1 MAAKGIILKIGTE
14 YTNKAMKSAISDLKK
29 LDNESKTATSGLKSF
44 GNNLKSSVGPALAG
58 VAAAAGGMAIAF
70 GIEGI
75 KAAAAE
81 EKELAKLGT
90 ALTNL
95 GFEDQL
101 PAINSFIDRLQ
112 YTSAVSESQLRPAFQ
127 QLVTTTGDVTKAQD
141 LLQTALDVSA
151 GTGKD
156 LTTVSAAL
164 SKGFAGN
171 SGALSRLIPGLSTA
185 AKASGGF
192 AVAMGELNTKFG
204 GQAAAAAGTLEGRMK
219 VLSIAFDEAKES
231 FGIGFLNGLSGTKG
245 GVTSLA
251 DAMVAMQPNIQEF
264 GDTLGGVIKGA
275 MDLIGALQDLND
287 IGAGEG
293 GGSMGMKMM
302 PLQMMLDRI
311 LERQG
316 GVIHNFQSLTDYLKS
331 LGYASGDITVALEAM
346 FPILHQNKV
355 AFGDFAALNLKPL
368 TDQVV
373 EVNTK
378 LNEAARARQVDLF
391 IFFHGSSAPGVGI
404 TPALNDFFTQLYAV
418 EETLTDA
425 GTTVSEVAKKI
436 NPFKAW
442 SDAIADSAKQ
452 ATAKVKLMTLGFP
465 AELADSVINMDGWK
479 KVYDRL
485 LKGGSDT
492 IRDFISTWSK
502 GAQGQAAIGAQVDK
516 ITAQITSRLDKAKT
530 AIDDFKN
537 LSRDFAQSIKDFG
550 AISTF
555 QPDAGVPITAAG
567 ITANVRQRLAMVR
580 EFSSV
585 LQQLQSAKVPLNQ
598 AALLDLVGMGPM
610 EGLPYAKAL
619 LEAGASTISGLNK
632 LQGQFVTPANIIG
645 NIGAEASSGTT
656 MAALQSATN
665 FQVQA
670 GAINITVNGEIT
682 AQTRK
687 DIENAVTNAFIR
699 VGQERRNSR
708 RAGVK

>member
-29 LDNESKTATSGLKSF
+29 LDNESKTAMSGLKSF

-70 GIEGI
+70 GIQGV

-90 ALTNL
+90 ALNNL
-95 GFEDQL
+95 GFADEL
-101 PAINSFIDRLQ
+101 PAINEFIDRLQ

-171 SGALSRLIPGLSTA
+171 AGALSRLVPGLSNA

-192 AVAMGELNTKFG
+192 AIAMGELNTKFG
-204 GQAAAAAGTLEGRMK
+204 GQAAAAADTLEGRMK
-219 VLSIAFDEAKES
+219 ILTIAFDEAKES
-231 FGIGFLNGLSGTKG
+231 FGVGFLQGLSGTKG
-245 GVTSLA
+245 GISSLA
-251 DAMVAMQPNIQEF
+251 DGMVEMQPTIQEF
-264 GDTLGGVIKGA
+264 GDTLGNVLKSA
-275 MDLIGALQDLND
+275 MDLIGILKDLNNV
-287 IGAGEG
+287 GAGEG
-293 GGSMGMKMM
+293 GGTFGKSIVPIADTIALLLKTT
-302 PLQMMLDRI
+302 PQYRDHVDALSKALV
-311 LERQG
+311 EQG
-316 GVIHNFQSLTDYLKS
+316 YSQTAVNDAI
-331 LGYASGDITVALEAM
+331 AAA
-346 FPILHQNKV
+346 FPKIQQNLV
-355 AFGDFAALNLKPL
+355 AFGDFAALDLGDL
-368 TDQVV
+368 TGQIV

-391 IFFHGSSAPGVGI
+391 LFFHGAAAPGVGI
-404 TPALNDFFTQLYAV
+404 TSALNDFFTELYTV
-418 EETLTDA
+418 QEDLSDA
-425 GTTVSEVAKKI
+425 GATVSEAAKKI

-442 SDAIADSAKQ
+442 SDAIANSAKQ
-452 ATAKVKLMTLGFP
+452 ATAKAKLMTLGFP

-479 KVYDRL
+479 KVYERL

-502 GAQGQAAIGAQVDK
+502 GAEGQAAIGAQVDK
-516 ITAQITSRLDKAKT
+516 ITAQITSRLDKAKD

-555 QPDAGVPITAAG
+555 QPDTGVPITAAG

-619 LEAGASTISGLNK
+619 LDAGASTISGLNK

-665 FQVQA
+665 FNVQA

-699 VGQERRNSR
+699 VGQERRNTR

>member
-1 MAAKGIILKIGTE
+1 MAKPQGIILKIGTE

-90 ALTNL
+90 ALNNL

-101 PAINSFIDRLQ
+101 PAINEFIDRLQ

-164 SKGFAGN
+164 SKGYAGN
-171 SGALSRLIPGLSTA
+171 AGALSRLIPGLSTA

-192 AVAMGELNTKFG
+192 AIAMGELNTKFG
-204 GQAAAAAGTLEGRMK
+204 GQAAAAADTLEGRMK

-231 FGIGFLNGLSGTKG
+231 FGIGFLTGLSGTKG

-251 DAMVAMQPNIQEF
+251 DAMVAMQPTIQDF
-264 GDTLGGVIKGA
+264 GDTVGGVLKGA
-275 MDLIGALQDLND
+275 MDLIKALKDLNN
-287 IGAGEG
+287 IG
-293 GGSMGMKMM
+293 GGADGGNMGKSMM
-302 PLQMMLDRI
+302 PLKYV
-311 LERQG
+311 LEDIMDRQG
-316 GVIHNFQSLTDYLKS
+316 GVVTNMQALTDYL
-331 LGYASGDITVALEAM
+331 LAQGYAVDDIRIALEAM
-346 FPILHQNKV
+346 FPKLAQNKV

-368 TDQVV
+368 TDKII

-378 LNEAARARQVDLF
+378 LNEAARARQIDLF
-391 IFFHGSSAPGVGI
+391 IFFHAASAPGVGI
-404 TPALNDFFTQLYAV
+404 TSALNDYFTELYTV

-425 GTTVSEVAKKI
+425 SSSISEAAKKVD
-436 NPFKAW
+436 PFKAW
-442 SDAIADSAKQ
+442 SEALRTSAKK
-452 ATAKVKLMTLGFP
+452 ATAKAALMATGLP

-479 KVYDRL
+479 KVYNRL
-485 LKGGSDT
+485 LAAGSST
-492 IRDFISTWSK
+492 IKDFINTWSR
-502 GAQGQAAIGAQVDK
+502 GAEGQAAIGSQVDK
-516 ITAQITSRLDKAKT
+516 ITAQITSRLDKAKS
-530 AIDDFKN
+530 AIEDFKT
-537 LSRDFAQSIKDFG
+537 LSKDFAKSIMDFG

-567 ITANVRQRLAMVR
+567 ITANVRQRLGMVR

-585 LQQLQSAKVPLNQ
+585 LKQLQSAKVPLNN
-598 AALLDLVGMGPM
+598 AALADIVGMGPF

-619 LEAGASTISGLNK
+619 LEAGASTISGLNQ
-632 LQGQFVTPANIIG
+632 LQKQFVTPANIIG
-645 NIGAEASSGTT
+645 NIGAEAQSGTT
-656 MAALQSATN
+656 MAALQGATN
-665 FQVQA
+665 FTVAQ
-670 GAINITVNGEIT
+670 GGINITVNGEIT
-682 AQTRK
+682 AQTRQ

-699 VGQERRNSR
+699 VGQERRNAR
-708 RAGVK
+708 RAGV

>member
-14 YTNKAMKSAISDLKK
+14 YTNKAMKSAIGDLKK
-29 LDNESKTATSGLKSF
+29 LDAESKTATSGLKSF

-90 ALTNL
+90 ALNNL

-101 PAINSFIDRLQ
+101 PAINEFIDRLQ

-171 SGALSRLIPGLSTA
+171 AGALSRLVPGLSNA

-192 AVAMGELNTKFG
+192 SVALGELNAKFG
-204 GQAAAAAGTLEGRMK
+204 GQAAAAADTLEGRMK

-231 FGIGFLNGLSGTKG
+231 FGVGFLTGLSGTKG

-251 DAMVAMQPNIQEF
+251 DAMVAMQPTIQEF
-264 GDTLGGVIKGA
+264 GDTVGGVLKGA
-275 MDLIGALQDLND
+275 MDLIQALKDLNN
-287 IGAGEG
+287 IGAGAG
-293 GGSMGMKMM
+293 GGNMGMSLAPLKMV
-302 PLQMMLDRI
+302 LDDI
-311 LERQG
+311 LKRQG
-316 GVIHNFQSLTDYLKS
+316 GVINDTQALTDYLVAQ
-331 LGYASGDITVALEAM
+331 GYAADDVRIALEGI
-346 FPILHQNKV
+346 FPKLAQNRL
-355 AFGDFAALNLKPL
+355 AFGDFASLSLQPL

-373 EVNTK
+373 EINNK
-378 LNEAARARQVDLF
+378 LNEAARARQIDLF

-404 TPALNDFFTQLYAV
+404 TPALNDMFTELYKV

-425 GTTVSEVAKKI
+425 SSSISDAAKKVD
-436 NPFKAW
+436 PFKAW
-442 SDAIADSAKQ
+442 SESLRTSAKK
-452 ATAKVKLMTLGFP
+452 ATAKAALMAKGLP
-465 AELADSVINMDGWK
+465 AELADSVINADGFNKIYKRLMAAGQGTIK
-479 KVYDRL
+479 K
-485 LKGGSDT
+485 
-492 IRDFISTWSK
+492 FIETFSK
-502 GAQGQAAIGAQVDK
+502 SAEGQAAIGAKVDS
-516 ITAQITSRLDKAKT
+516 ITTAIKDRLDKAKS
-530 AIDDFKN
+530 AIEDFKN
-537 LSRDFAQSIKDFG
+537 LSKDFAKSITDFG

-555 QPDAGVPITAAG
+555 QPDAGVPITAMG
-567 ITANVRQRLAMVR
+567 ITANVRQRLGMVR
-580 EFSSV
+580 EFASV
-585 LQQLQSAKVPLNQ
+585 LKQLQSAKVPLNN
-598 AALLDLVGMGPM
+598 AALADIIGMGPF

-619 LEAGASTISGLNK
+619 LEAGASTISGLNQ
-632 LQGQFVTPANIIG
+632 LQSQFVTPANIIG
-645 NIGAEASSGTT
+645 NIGAEAQSGTT
-656 MAALQSATN
+656 MAALQGATN
-665 FQVQA
+665 FTVAQ
-670 GAINITVNGEIT
+670 GGINITINGEIT
-682 AQTRK
+682 AQTK
-687 DIENAVTNAFIR
+687 KELTDAVTTAFR
-699 VGQERRNSR
+699 QVGNEQRNR
-708 RAGVK
+708 GRAGVR

>member
-14 YTNKAMKSAISDLKK
+14 YTNKAMKSAIGDLKK

-90 ALTNL
+90 ALNNL

-101 PAINSFIDRLQ
+101 PAINEFIDRLQ

-164 SKGFAGN
+164 SKGYAGN
-171 SGALSRLIPGLSTA
+171 AGALSRLIPGLSTA

-192 AVAMGELNTKFG
+192 AIAMGELNTKFG
-204 GQAAAAAGTLEGRMK
+204 GQAAAAADTLEGRMK

-231 FGIGFLNGLSGTKG
+231 FGIGFLTGLSGTKG

-251 DAMVAMQPNIQEF
+251 DAMVAMQPTIQDF
-264 GDTLGGVIKGA
+264 GDTVGGVLKGA
-275 MDLIGALQDLND
+275 MDLIKALKDLNN
-287 IGAGEG
+287 IG
-293 GGSMGMKMM
+293 GGADGGNMGKSMM
-302 PLQMMLDRI
+302 PLKYV
-311 LERQG
+311 LEDIMDRQG
-316 GVIHNFQSLTDYLKS
+316 GVVTNMQALTDYL
-331 LGYASGDITVALEAM
+331 LAQGYAVDDIRIALEAM
-346 FPILHQNKV
+346 FPKLAQNKV

-368 TDQVV
+368 TDKIV

-378 LNEAARARQVDLF
+378 LNEAARARQIDLF

-404 TPALNDFFTQLYAV
+404 TPALNDMFTELYKV

-425 GTTVSEVAKKI
+425 SSSISEAAKKVD
-436 NPFKAW
+436 PFKAW
-442 SDAIADSAKQ
+442 SEALRTSAKK
-452 ATAKVKLMTLGFP
+452 ATAKAALMAKGLP

-479 KVYDRL
+479 KVYNRL
-485 LKGGSDT
+485 LAAGSST
-492 IRDFISTWSK
+492 IKDFIDTWSR
-502 GAQGQAAIGAQVDK
+502 GAEGQAAIGSQVDK
-516 ITAQITSRLDKAKT
+516 ITAQITSRLDKAKS
-530 AIDDFKN
+530 AIEDFKN
-537 LSRDFAQSIKDFG
+537 LSKDFAKSITDFG

-555 QPDAGVPITAAG
+555 QPDAGVPITAMG
-567 ITANVRQRLAMVR
+567 ITANVRQRLGMVR
-580 EFSSV
+580 EFASV
-585 LQQLQSAKVPLNQ
+585 LKQLQSAKVPLNQ

-619 LEAGASTISGLNK
+619 LEAGASTISGLNQ
-632 LQGQFVTPANIIG
+632 LQSQFVTPANIIG
-645 NIGAEASSGTT
+645 NIGAEAQTGTN
-656 MAALQSATN
+656 MAALQGATN
-665 FQVQA
+665 FTIES
-670 GAINITVNGEIT
+670 GGINITVNGEIT
-682 AQTRK
+682 AQTK
-687 DIENAVTNAFIR
+687 KELTDAVTAAFR
-699 VGQERRNSR
+699 QVGNEQRNR
-708 RAGVK
+708 GRAGVR

>member
-479 KVYDRL
+479 KVYNRL

>member
-1 MAAKGIILKIGTE
+1 MAKPQGIILKIGTE

-90 ALTNL
+90 ALNNL

-101 PAINSFIDRLQ
+101 PAINEFIDRLQ

-164 SKGFAGN
+164 SKGYAGN
-171 SGALSRLIPGLSTA
+171 AGALSRLIPGLSTA

-192 AVAMGELNTKFG
+192 AIAMGELNTKFG
-204 GQAAAAAGTLEGRMK
+204 GQAAAAADTLEGRMK

-231 FGIGFLNGLSGTKG
+231 FGIGFLTGLSGTKG

-251 DAMVAMQPNIQEF
+251 DAMVAMQPTIQDF
-264 GDTLGGVIKGA
+264 GDTVGGVLKGA
-275 MDLIGALQDLND
+275 MDLIKALKDLNN
-287 IGAGEG
+287 IG
-293 GGSMGMKMM
+293 GGADGGNMGKSMM
-302 PLQMMLDRI
+302 PLKYV
-311 LERQG
+311 LEDIMDRQG
-316 GVIHNFQSLTDYLKS
+316 GVVTNMQALTDYL
-331 LGYASGDITVALEAM
+331 LAQGYAVDDIRIALEAM
-346 FPILHQNKV
+346 FPKLAQNKV

-368 TDQVV
+368 TDKII

-378 LNEAARARQVDLF
+378 LNEAARARPIDLF
-391 IFFHGSSAPGVGI
+391 IFFHAASAPGVGI
-404 TPALNDFFTQLYAV
+404 TSALNDYFTELYTV

-425 GTTVSEVAKKI
+425 SSSISEAAKKVD
-436 NPFKAW
+436 PFKAW
-442 SDAIADSAKQ
+442 SEALRTSAKK
-452 ATAKVKLMTLGFP
+452 ATAKAALMAKGLP

-479 KVYDRL
+479 KVYNRL
-485 LKGGSDT
+485 LAAGSST
-492 IRDFISTWSK
+492 IKDFINTWSR
-502 GAQGQAAIGAQVDK
+502 GAEGQAAIGSQVDK
-516 ITAQITSRLDKAKT
+516 ITAQITSRLDKAKS
-530 AIDDFKN
+530 AIEDFKT
-537 LSRDFAQSIKDFG
+537 LSKDFAKSIMDFG

-567 ITANVRQRLAMVR
+567 ITANVRQRLGMVR

-585 LQQLQSAKVPLNQ
+585 LKQLQSAKVPLNN
-598 AALLDLVGMGPM
+598 AALADIVGMGPF

-619 LEAGASTISGLNK
+619 LEAGASTISGLNQ
-632 LQGQFVTPANIIG
+632 LQKQFVTPANIIG
-645 NIGAEASSGTT
+645 NIGAEAQSGTT
-656 MAALQSATN
+656 MAALQGATN
-665 FQVQA
+665 FTVAQ
-670 GAINITVNGEIT
+670 GGINITVNGEIT
-682 AQTRK
+682 AQTRQ

-699 VGQERRNSR
+699 VGQERRNAR
-708 RAGVK
+708 RAGV

>member
-90 ALTNL
+90 ALNNL

-101 PAINSFIDRLQ
+101 PAINEFIDRLQ

-164 SKGFAGN
+164 SKGYAGN
-171 SGALSRLIPGLSTA
+171 AGALSRLIPGLSTA

-192 AVAMGELNTKFG
+192 AIAMGELNTKFG
-204 GQAAAAAGTLEGRMK
+204 GQAAAAADTLEGRMK

-231 FGIGFLNGLSGTKG
+231 FGIGFLTGLSGTKG

-251 DAMVAMQPNIQEF
+251 DAMVAMQPTIEEF
-264 GDTLGGVIKGA
+264 GDTVGGVLKGA
-275 MDLIGALQDLND
+275 MDLIQALKDLNN
-287 IGAGEG
+287 IGAGAG
-293 GGSMGMKMM
+293 GGSMGKSLAPLKMV
-302 PLQMMLDRI
+302 LDDI

-316 GVIHNFQSLTDYLKS
+316 GVINDTQALTDYLVAQ
-331 LGYASGDITVALEAM
+331 GYAADEVRIALEGI
-346 FPILHQNKV
+346 FPKLAQNRV
-355 AFGDFAALNLKPL
+355 AFGDFASLSLQPL

-373 EVNTK
+373 EINTK
-378 LNEAARARQVDLF
+378 LNEAARARQIDLF

-404 TPALNDFFTQLYAV
+404 TPALNDMFTDLYAV

-425 GTTVSEVAKKI
+425 SSSISEAAKKVD
-436 NPFKAW
+436 PFKAW
-442 SDAIADSAKQ
+442 SESLRTSARK
-452 ATAKVKLMTLGFP
+452 ATVKASLLAKGLP
-465 AELADSVINMDGWK
+465 AELADSVINADGFNK
-479 KVYDRL
+479 IYERL
-485 LKGGSDT
+485 IAGGQEAIDK
-492 IRDFISTWSK
+492 FIKAFQKSADPSE
-502 GAQGQAAIGAQVDK
+502 AIGNRVTK
-516 ITAQITSRLDKAKT
+516 ITSLIEKNLEDAKT
-530 AIDDFKN
+530 AIEDFKT
-537 LSRDFAQSIKDFG
+537 LSKDFAKSITDFG

-555 QPDAGVPITAAG
+555 QPDAGVPITAMG
-567 ITANVRQRLAMVR
+567 ITANVRQRLGMVR
-580 EFSSV
+580 EFASV
-585 LQQLQSAKVPLNQ
+585 LQQLQSAKVPLNN
-598 AALLDLVGMGPM
+598 AALADIVGMGPF

-619 LEAGASTISGLNK
+619 LEAGSATISGLNK
-632 LQGQFVTPANIIG
+632 LQSQFVTPANIIG
-645 NIGAEASSGTT
+645 NIGAEAQSGTT

-665 FQVQA
+665 FDIKA
-670 GAINITVNGEIT
+670 GGIVINVNGEIT
-682 AQTRK
+682 AQTRQ
-687 DIENAVTNAFIR
+687 DIETAVTNAFTR
-699 VGQERRNSR
+699 VGQERRNAR
-708 RAGVK
+708 RAGV